1 MIFFRYGRE
10 MGSATENA
18 LSTVGNS
25 YLTAYN
31 AAALGPKSLAKRAAK
46 TTGLW
51 FFDQFFSVKSISRK
65 FIYNL
70 GKVAVGVSED
80 VIMGAAPSVRNEDRT
95 DDKAIEHKRD

>member
-1 MIFFRYGRE
+1 

-51 FFDQFFSVKSISRK
+51 LYFLINFFPWNQFHE
-65 FIYNL
+65 NL
-70 GKVAVGVSED
+70 FMIIGKVAVGVSED

>member
-1 MIFFRYGRE
+1 MKVWGTKLLLVKINFRNQNEQINFFRYGRE

-46 TTGLW
+46 TTGLY
-51 FFDQFFSVKSISRK
+51 F
-65 FIYNL
+65 
-70 GKVAVGVSED
+70 
-80 VIMGAAPSVRNEDRT
+80 
-95 DDKAIEHKRD
+95 

>member
-1 MIFFRYGRE
+1 MIDFFFRYGRE

-46 TTGLW
+46 TTGLYILMFTAFW
-51 FFDQFFSVKSISRK
+51 FHS
-65 FIYNL
+65 
-70 GKVAVGVSED
+70 
-80 VIMGAAPSVRNEDRT
+80 P
-95 DDKAIEHKRD
+95 

>member
-1 MIFFRYGRE
+1 MSHDANSVLSWMKYSVTHIACNIFKLIFFRYGRE

-46 TTGLW
+46 TTGLY
-51 FFDQFFSVKSISRK
+51 F
-65 FIYNL
+65 
-70 GKVAVGVSED
+70 
-80 VIMGAAPSVRNEDRT
+80 
-95 DDKAIEHKRD
+95 

>member
-1 MIFFRYGRE
+1 

-46 TTGLW
+46 TTGLS
-51 FFDQFFSVKSISRK
+51 FNAIHFSVKTISRFIK
-65 FIYNL
+65 F
-70 GKVAVGVSED
+70 
-80 VIMGAAPSVRNEDRT
+80 
-95 DDKAIEHKRD
+95 